1 MLISQILIRY
11 RKDNALSQK
20 QMSDLLG
27 ISQVGYHKWETGT
40 NKIEMEHYCR
50 IATLC
55 DVSLVDLLP
64 REWQEKIREDLG
76 V

>member
-1 MLISQILIRY
+1 MIISQILLNY
-11 RKDNALSQK
+11 RLSNALSQK

-27 ISQVGYHKWETGT
+27 ISQVGYYKWETGAT
-40 NKIEMEHYCR
+40 KIEMEHYCC

-55 DVSLVDLLP
+55 DVSLMDLLP
-64 REWQEKIREDLG
+64 RDWQEKLREDLG

>member
-1 MLISQILIRY
+1 MLVSEILITY
-11 RKDNALSQK
+11 RQRNGLTQK
-20 QMSDLLG
+20 QMADLLG

-40 NKIEMEHYCR
+40 TKIELEHFCR

-55 DVSLVDLLP
+55 DVSLMDLLP
-64 REWQEKIREDLG
+64 RDWQEKIREDLG

>member
-1 MLISQILIRY
+1 MFISQILISY
-11 RKDNALSQK
+11 RKANGLSQK

-27 ISQVGYHKWETGT
+27 ISQVGYHKWENGST
-40 NKIEMEHYCR
+40 KIEMEHYCR

-55 DVSLVDLLP
+55 DVCLMDLLP

>member
-1 MLISQILIRY
+1 MRISELLISY
-11 RKDNALSQK
+11 RTENLLSQK
-20 QMSDLLG
+20 QMADLLG
-27 ISQVGYHKWETGT
+27 VSQVGYHKWETGMM
-40 NKIEMEHYCR
+40 KVGLEHYCR

-55 DVSLVDLLP
+55 DVSLMDLLP